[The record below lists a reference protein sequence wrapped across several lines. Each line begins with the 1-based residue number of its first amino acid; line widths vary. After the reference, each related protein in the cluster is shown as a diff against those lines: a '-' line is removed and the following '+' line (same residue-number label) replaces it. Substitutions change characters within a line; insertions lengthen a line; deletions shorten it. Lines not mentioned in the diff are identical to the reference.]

1 MSEAAD
7 FALWNVRIAQTREER
22 KRIFRFRFDNH
33 FSEYGRW
40 PSLVQPSVRSIREA
54 ADEVAVFF
62 FADSDGKVVGAT
74 RLRIGPVPPELRTE
88 LFAGR
93 FNGFRLHELA
103 LADQIAVARA
113 FRRAGLLDSLV
124 RAVVGYCEKSSVQFL
139 FSHAQEELARQLKHH
154 GFREHALT
162 FNHPEL
168 GPRVPLVRIIGGE
181 ASEKW
186 FETEFPEVE
195 AQ

>member
-40 PSLVQPSVRSIREA
+40 PNLVQPSVRSIREA
-54 ADEVAVFF
+54 ADEVAVLF

-74 RLRIGPVPPELRTE
+74 RLRIGPVPPELRTG

-93 FNGFRLHELA
+93 SN
-103 LADQIAVARA
+103 
-113 FRRAGLLDSLV
+113 
-124 RAVVGYCEKSSVQFL
+124 
-139 FSHAQEELARQLKHH
+139 

-186 FETEFPEVE
+186 FEAEFPEVE